1 MREDPDATGL
11 WTAKLSFCNARNVVT
26 TDRCHK
32 MASVTRSSILS
43 ALVVVIVLATLP
55 SAIRRIVQTGDLYLF
70 TRQFF
75 EDIFARLSGTGRLR
89 FIFQPTVAIL
99 LGSRD
104 GLKDARMGLPYYLW
118 ALAFHGAHRREML
131 RTMLASVREL
141 VAVAILLDIISQF
154 LIFREIHPGAAIL
167 LGPVLIGI
175 PYAVSRTLV
184 NYIAKG
190 KVFRATSTHVH

>member
-1 MREDPDATGL
+1 
-11 WTAKLSFCNARNVVT
+11 
-26 TDRCHK
+26 
-32 MASVTRSSILS
+32 MASFSRRSILTT
-43 ALVVVIVLATLP
+43 LVAVIVLATVP

-75 EDIFARLSGTGRLR
+75 EDLFARLSGPGRIR

-104 GLKDARMGLPYYLW
+104 GLRDARMGLPSYLW
-118 ALAFHGAHRREML
+118 ALAFHGEHRREML
-131 RTMLASVREL
+131 RTMLASLREL

-175 PYAVSRTLV
+175 PYAVSRAFANRLM
-184 NYIAKG
+184 KG
-190 KVFRATSTHVH
+190 KLFRASSTADH

>member
-1 MREDPDATGL
+1 
-11 WTAKLSFCNARNVVT
+11 
-26 TDRCHK
+26 
-32 MASVTRSSILS
+32 MASITRSSILS
-43 ALVVVIVLATLP
+43 TLLVVIVLATLP

-75 EDIFARLSGTGRLR
+75 EDLSARLSGAGRLR

-104 GLKDARMGLPYYLW
+104 GLKDARMGLPSYLW
-118 ALAFHGAHRREML
+118 SLAFHGEHRRELL
-131 RTMLASVREL
+131 RTTLASLREI
-141 VAVAILLDIISQF
+141 VTVAILLDIVSQF

-167 LGPVLIGI
+167 LGPVLIGT
-175 PYAVSRTLV
+175 PYAVSRALV

-190 KVFRATSTHVH
+190 KVFRATSTRDH

>member
-1 MREDPDATGL
+1 MDRMGQL
-11 WTAKLSFCNARNVVT
+11 QVT
-26 TDRCHK
+26 VKRWRTW
-32 MASVTRSSILS
+32 ILTI
-43 ALVVVIVLATLP
+43 LVVAILVATLP
-55 SAIRRIVQTGDLYLF
+55 GAIHRILQTGDLYLF

-75 EDIFARLSGTGRLR
+75 EDLFARLSGPGRLR

-104 GLKDARMGLPYYLW
+104 GLKDARMGLPSYLW
-118 ALAFHGAHRREML
+118 ALAFHGEHRREML
-131 RTMLASVREL
+131 RTMLASLREL

-175 PYAVSRTLV
+175 PYAVSRAFTNL
-184 NYIAKG
+184 IAKRNR
-190 KVFRATSTHVH
+190 FRASSTRDH